1 MRRRKWWSNREREA
15 GHEWV
20 SEGLAADA
28 GRRKGPVLVSISP
41 TWLLLPPPPLR
52 IRRLLQAK
60 GKISADL
67 SGLKSLALP
76 WAGRHSG
83 RVCGSPDPGLG
94 ARVGSWRGRWDV
106 WCLFLSHS
114 IEWELGSTALLDV
127 LVPWGCGEKAGGGKD
142 EYVHGLRNTLG
153 LDLAWVSF
161 RYWVCLICQSWSCN
175 WAVQGFGRI

>member
-106 WCLFLSHS
+106 WCS
-114 IEWELGSTALLDV
+114 WATALSENWDPLLCWMSWCHGAV
-127 LVPWGCGEKAGGGKD
+127 EKKLEEGRMNMSMGSETPWA
-142 EYVHGLRNTLG
+142 
-153 LDLAWVSF
+153 
-161 RYWVCLICQSWSCN
+161 
-175 WAVQGFGRI
+175 

>member
-1 MRRRKWWSNREREA
+1 MRRKKWWSNREREA

-20 SEGLAADA
+20 PEGLAADA
-28 GRRKGPVLVSISP
+28 GRREGPVLVSISP
-41 TWLLLPPPPLR
+41 TWLLLPPPALR

-60 GKISADL
+60 GKISTDL
-67 SGLKSLALP
+67 SGLESLALP
-76 WAGRHSG
+76 QGWKTQWEN
-83 RVCGSPDPGLG
+83 VWGSPDPGLG

-106 WCLFLSHS
+106 WCS
-114 IEWELGSTALLDV
+114 WATALSENCSA
-127 LVPWGCGEKAGGGKD
+127 GCPGAMGLGEKAGGGKD
-142 EYVHGLRNTLG
+142 EHVHELRNTLG

>member
-1 MRRRKWWSNREREA
+1 MRRRKWWSNKEREA

-41 TWLLLPPPPLR
+41 TWLLLPPPPRR

-83 RVCGSPDPGLG
+83 RVCVAALTQVWVPGWEAGEAGGMSDAPEPQHWVRTGIHCSAGCPGAMGLWRKSWRREGWICPWAQKHPGLRSG
-94 ARVGSWRGRWDV
+94 
-106 WCLFLSHS
+106 
-114 IEWELGSTALLDV
+114 LG
-127 LVPWGCGEKAGGGKD
+127 
-142 EYVHGLRNTLG
+142 
-153 LDLAWVSF
+153 
-161 RYWVCLICQSWSCN
+161 
-175 WAVQGFGRI
+175 